1 MVKEYHNHKLQT
13 NPWHSEE
20 ESHNIEQK
28 VIHFPPSWKKDV
40 LNSVTL

>member
-13 NPWHSEE
+13 NEE

-28 VIHFPPSWKKDV
+28 VIYFPPSWKKDV